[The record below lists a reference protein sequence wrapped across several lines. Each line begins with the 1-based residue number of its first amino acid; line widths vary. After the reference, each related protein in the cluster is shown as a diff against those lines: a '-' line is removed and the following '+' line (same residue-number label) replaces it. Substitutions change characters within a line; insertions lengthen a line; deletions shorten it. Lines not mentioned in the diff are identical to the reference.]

1 MWQEL
6 RTELHPRGLEIV
18 TVALDTG
25 GSGAVRPHVD
35 KAGAEHPSL
44 IDEAHQ
50 LDELLGVVNV
60 PTAIWIDEDG
70 MIVRGPETGYP
81 GKSASG
87 KGYQPPKEPPAD
99 ASPQMR
105 EAIDVLSRLRVPK
118 GYADAIRDWV
128 AKGAA
133 SRFALTPE
141 EVVSRSRPRSR
152 EAAEAAAAFELGQ
165 HLHRAGHS
173 GDAIRWF
180 RRAHELQPDNWT
192 YKRQAWI
199 LLGPD
204 RKSIDVYGGD
214 WMTDVKKIGPE
225 NYYDPIPELEG

>member
-6 RTELHPRGLEIV
+6 RAELHSRGLEVV

-25 GSGAVRPHVD
+25 GPDAARPHVE

-50 LDELLGVVNV
+50 LDERLGVVNV
-60 PTAIWIDEDG
+60 PTAVWIDEDG
-70 MIVRGPETGYP
+70 VIVRGPETGYP

-87 KGYQPPKEPPAD
+87 EGYQPPKEPPPD
-99 ASPQMR
+99 ASPEMR
-105 EAIDVLSRLRVPK
+105 EAIDVLNRLRVPR

-128 AKGAA
+128 VNGAD

-165 HLHRAGHS
+165 HLHRAGHPA
-173 GDAIRWF
+173 DAITWF

-192 YKRQAWI
+192 YKRQAWD
-199 LLGPD
+199 LLEPEQD
-204 RKSIDVYGGD
+204 PLEVYGGD
-214 WMTDVKKIGPE
+214 WLTDVQKIGAE
-225 NYYDPIPELEG
+225 NYYPPLEW